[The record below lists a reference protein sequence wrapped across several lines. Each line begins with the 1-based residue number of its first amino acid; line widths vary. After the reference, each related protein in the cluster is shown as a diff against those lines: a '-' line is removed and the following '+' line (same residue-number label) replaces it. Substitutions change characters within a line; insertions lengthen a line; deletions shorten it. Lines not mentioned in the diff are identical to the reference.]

1 MYVPSYFYCTNVC
14 MYICTRSMYIICTMY
29 EHVNKTGSPLSQ
41 ETLPPTGWGWPT
53 WVIFPFVGISTIES
67 CWGWHW
73 KVTGQQKEANLLLP
87 LCFLFGWGHATLLH
101 YIQTPTPSKRIWFCT
116 SSQTARGVR
125 MLHVEY
131 LPTSLFEIRE
141 LRILIDRSLD
151 SPPPHPHMGMWRGC
165 TDGREEAA
173 STDAWCTITTY
184 PIQLGLG
191 CHYEQ
196 HSRGRCASS
205 SIDINR
211 WYSVICVLDI
221 TTIIN
226 ERRVEGGSHFV
237 ERRRRRRDVRTR
249 SVAVTTI
256 SGNYLLPFDRYCRY
270 AERSTI
276 VTHIHIICSHTQ
288 GRLPHLIRIQ
298 ATQT

>member
-1 MYVPSYFYCTNVC
+1 MQLY
-14 MYICTRSMYIICTMY
+14 YIISKLPPPRKEFDFVRPARRPGGFGCSTW
-29 EHVNKTGSPLSQ
+29 NTCRPLS
-41 ETLPPTGWGWPT
+41 LK
-53 WVIFPFVGISTIES
+53 F
-67 CWGWHW
+67 
-73 KVTGQQKEANLLLP
+73 AN
-87 LCFLFGWGHATLLH
+87 CEFW
-101 YIQTPTPSKRIWFCT
+101 S
-116 SSQTARGVR
+116 
-125 MLHVEY
+125 
-131 LPTSLFEIRE
+131 
-141 LRILIDRSLD
+141 IDRWI
-151 SPPPHPHMGMWRGC
+151 HHHHIHMGMWRGC

>member
-1 MYVPSYFYCTNVC
+1 MGTCNSTTLYPNSHPLEKNLILYVQPDGPG
-14 MYICTRSMYIICTMY
+14 
-29 EHVNKTGSPLSQ
+29 GSDAPRGILADLS
-41 ETLPPTGWGWPT
+41 LWNSR
-53 WVIFPFVGISTIES
+53 I
-67 CWGWHW
+67 
-73 KVTGQQKEANLLLP
+73 AN
-87 LCFLFGWGHATLLH
+87 F
-101 YIQTPTPSKRIWFCT
+101 
-116 SSQTARGVR
+116 
-125 MLHVEY
+125 
-131 LPTSLFEIRE
+131 
-141 LRILIDRSLD
+141 DRSIVGFTTA
-151 SPPPHPHMGMWRGC
+151 PPHPHMGMWRGC